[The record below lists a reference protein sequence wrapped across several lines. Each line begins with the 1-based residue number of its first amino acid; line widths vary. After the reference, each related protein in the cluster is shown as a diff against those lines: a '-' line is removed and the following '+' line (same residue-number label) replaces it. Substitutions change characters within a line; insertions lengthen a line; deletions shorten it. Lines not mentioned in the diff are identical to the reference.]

1 MSNVETLVR
10 DYAEHI
16 DSLSVPVALDSLVVS
31 PTKPSVRGLNTRLSF
46 TRGMAVGFAAFA
58 VVLAVSAIATLGP
71 FTPVSDTAE
80 TPPVVVG
87 SSLDWSRV
95 PHDDAVFSG
104 SSEVLN
110 NDVVVL
116 ELSMS
121 DVAVGGPGL
130 VAVGM
135 EEWPDFG
142 GNSVAGGPQTAV
154 VWTSVDG
161 TTWTRVPDNDAVFG
175 SAYFGANVG
184 GVIAGGPGLIAVGS
198 HIGVRSVVNYAVVWT
213 SADGTTWSRVPHD
226 ESVFGDAAMS
236 SVTPFGSGYVAV
248 GRTGEP
254 RTGKG
259 NNAAVWTSP
268 DGITWSRGPL
278 IEWASS
284 ETIGEGMSQ
293 VAAGSAGSLVAI
305 GWERS
310 KQEGHLSPPIWNS
323 SDGIT
328 WSRLS
333 DDEAVFG
340 GGGIAVVFSGGP
352 GFIGVGSVG
361 ADAAVWTSPDGI
373 TWSRVPHDETVFRG
387 AGITS
392 VTKGGP
398 GFIAVGWA
406 GLDAAAWTSPDGVTW
421 SRVPHDETIFGGQP
435 EDEISSVVAFGSEI
449 VAVGASGED
458 AVRRVAAVWIAKV
471 EGP

>member
-10 DYAEHI
+10 DYVEHI
-16 DSLSVPVALDSLVVS
+16 DSLSVPVDLDALVDS
-31 PTKPSVRGLNTRLSF
+31 PTKPSVRGPNTRLSF
-46 TRGMAVGFAAFA
+46 KRGVAVGFAAFA
-58 VVLAVSAIATLGP
+58 VVLAVGAIATLGP
-71 FTPVSDTAE
+71 FTPAFDTAA

-104 SSEVLN
+104 RSEVLN
-110 NDVVVL
+110 DDVVVL

-121 DVAVGGPGL
+121 HVVVGGPGL
-130 VAVGM
+130 VAVGK

-142 GNSVAGGPQTAV
+142 GSSALVAPQTAV

-161 TTWTRVPDNDAVFG
+161 TTWTRVPDNDAVFV
-175 SAYFGANVG
+175 GAEVG

-198 HIGVRSVVNYAVVWT
+198 LNEAVVWT
-213 SADGTTWSRVPHD
+213 SPDGIAWSQVPHD
-226 ESVFGDAAMS
+226 EAVFGSAGMN
-236 SVTPFGSGYVAV
+236 SVTPFGSGFVAV
-248 GRTGEP
+248 GGTG
-254 RTGKG
+254 TGKIRSG
-259 NNAAVWTSP
+259 NAVAWTSA
-268 DGITWSRGPL
+268 DGMTWTRAPHIDKTTAGSTGQ
-278 IEWASS
+278 
-284 ETIGEGMSQ
+284 EGMSQ
-293 VAAGSAGSLVAI
+293 VVAGSAGSLVAI
-305 GWERS
+305 GWEWSDR
-310 KQEGHLSPPIWNS
+310 EEPFSPPIWNS

-328 WSRLS
+328 WSRVS

-435 EDEISSVVAFGSEI
+435 EDEISSVVAFGSKI
-449 VAVGASGED
+449 VAVGASGE
-458 AVRRVAAVWIAKV
+458 AEVRRDAAVWIATV
-471 EGP
+471 ED

>member
-16 DSLSVPVALDSLVVS
+16 DSLSVPVALDSLVDS
-31 PTKPSVRGLNTRLSF
+31 PTKPSVRGPNTRLSF
-46 TRGMAVGFAAFA
+46 TRGMAVAFAAFA
-58 VVLAVSAIATLGP
+58 VVLAVGAIATLGP

-80 TPPVVVG
+80 GPAIDPG
-87 SSLDWSRV
+87 SSLTWSRV
-95 PHDDAVFSG
+95 PHDDEVFSG
-104 SSEVLN
+104 SSEVW
-110 NDVVVL
+110 NDDVIVL

-121 DVAVGGPGL
+121 DVTVGGPGL

-135 EEWPDFG
+135 EEWPDVG
-142 GNSVAGGPQTAV
+142 TPSAIAPSDVA

-161 TTWTRVPDNDAVFG
+161 TTWTRLPHNEAVFG
-175 SAYFGANVG
+175 SAEVG

-198 HIGVRSVVNYAVVWT
+198 HVWT
-213 SADGTTWSRVPHD
+213 SPDGTTWSRVPHD

-248 GRTGEP
+248 GGTG
-254 RTGKG
+254 TGQIRSG
-259 NNAAVWTSP
+259 NAVAWTSP
-268 DGITWSRGPL
+268 DGLTWTRAPH
-278 IEWASS
+278 IEKTTAGS
-284 ETIGEGMSQ
+284 TGQEGMSQ
-293 VAAGSAGSLVAI
+293 VAAGSAGLVAI
-305 GWERS
+305 GHEWSDRE
-310 KQEGHLSPPIWNS
+310 EPFSPPIWNS

-328 WSRLS
+328 WSRVS
-333 DDEAVFG
+333 DDEAVFRG
-340 GGGIAVVFSGGP
+340 AGISIVVSGGP
-352 GFIGVGSVG
+352 GFIAIGSVG

-373 TWSRVPHDETVFRG
+373 TWSRAPHDKAVFRG

-435 EDEISSVVAFGSEI
+435 EDEISSVVAFGSKI
-449 VAVGASGED
+449 VAVGDSGE
-458 AVRRVAAVWIAKV
+458 AGVRRDAAVWIAKV